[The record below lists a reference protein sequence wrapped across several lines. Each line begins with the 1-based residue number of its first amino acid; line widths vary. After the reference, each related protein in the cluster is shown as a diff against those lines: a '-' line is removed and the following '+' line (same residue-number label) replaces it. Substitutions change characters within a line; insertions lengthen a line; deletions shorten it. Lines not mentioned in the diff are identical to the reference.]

1 MHSLVDVIKILR
13 SENGCPWDKDQ
24 TPMSVRRDLMEEVF
38 EALDAITADDKA
50 HIREELGD
58 VLFNVLLIVYMYEQK
73 GEFSLEQVLAE
84 VAEKLVRRHPHV
96 FPESSGKTEME
107 SRPAD
112 TGEVLSQWDRIKE
125 NLEGRKTDSVLD
137 EVPAG
142 FPPLLKAYKMLSK
155 ASKRGFEWNSIEE
168 ARNKVVEE
176 LEEVDEAAS
185 AASKASDGDFKKAFT
200 VKGGSPAL
208 NEMQLHLEEEV
219 GDLFLALVNYS
230 RWLNVDP
237 CVAVDRANRK
247 FYDRFSFVEKS
258 MKQNSIP
265 MTKDNCADMIRFWND
280 AKNKEYR

>member
-1 MHSLVDVIKILR
+1 M
-13 SENGCPWDKDQ
+13 
-24 TPMSVRRDLMEEVF
+24 MSCARCLAFVSNSAQAFAFVMPSVER
-38 EALDAITADDKA
+38 
-50 HIREELGD
+50 
-58 VLFNVLLIVYMYEQK
+58 
-73 GEFSLEQVLAE
+73 FSLYSAQ
-84 VAEKLVRRHPHV
+84 
-96 FPESSGKTEME
+96 
-107 SRPAD
+107 
-112 TGEVLSQWDRIKE
+112 
-125 NLEGRKTDSVLD
+125 
-137 EVPAG
+137 
-142 FPPLLKAYKMLSK
+142 
-155 ASKRGFEWNSIEE
+155 
-168 ARNKVVEE
+168 
-176 LEEVDEAAS
+176 AAS